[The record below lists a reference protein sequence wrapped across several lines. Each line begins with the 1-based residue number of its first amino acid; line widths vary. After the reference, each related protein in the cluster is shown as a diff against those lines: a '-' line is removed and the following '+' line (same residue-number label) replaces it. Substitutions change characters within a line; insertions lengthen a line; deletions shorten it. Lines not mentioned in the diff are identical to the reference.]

1 MRGEWAYDLTLEAP
15 GELPG
20 SRRLAARR
28 PGRASQPCIAA
39 STSVRPCSRS
49 APQRARCRQAW
60 SEEATQTDI
69 VLDVKQIA
77 KWSHQLG
84 PNVTVIRVNDAM
96 HDVYCSRKDV
106 RDEAFAQTKRWL
118 DYAL

>member
-1 MRGEWAYDLTLEAP
+1 MCSTASSLPQEWSD
-15 GELPG
+15 
-20 SRRLAARR
+20 
-28 PGRASQPCIAA
+28 
-39 STSVRPCSRS
+39 
-49 APQRARCRQAW
+49 
-60 SEEATQTDI
+60 EATQTDI

-84 PNVTVIRVNDAM
+84 PDVTVIRIEHAM

-106 RDEAFAQTKRWL
+106 RDEAFAADQRWL